1 MLILNEEKYAKS
13 LYEGSN
19 SDVKSV
25 LLKIGYITRYCLY
38 ALNQS
43 DEEIYRSTVDW
54 MKEYHNNF
62 DESYYANLISD
73 AIKRA
78 HKRPFYYIDSIK
90 ITQSE
95 LDQISS
101 LNNLRAEK
109 ILFVLLC
116 MSKHQSVSNGF
127 TNGLVKYSITD
138 LCKTARISVPSD
150 DREYILYQIVQE
162 GLLGY
167 PKKNDTQC
175 LIVKFINNDDDI
187 GLELN
192 EDDCKE
198 LAYAYLQWKDENN
211 HKDDDKYNKK
221 YKKCEYCKRLMKN
234 FKKNPKRFC
243 EECSKILGDV
253 PDDMK
258 VIKCVDCGQLF
269 YVDIRNNN
277 KERCNTCQEQ
287 YRKDYMKA
295 LMRDRRNQV

>member
-95 LDQISS
+95 LNQISS
-101 LNNLRAEK
+101 LDNLMAEK
-109 ILFVLLC
+109 ILFVL
-116 MSKHQSVSNGF
+116 S
-127 TNGLVKYSITD
+127 
-138 LCKTARISVPSD
+138 
-150 DREYILYQIVQE
+150 
-162 GLLGY
+162 
-167 PKKNDTQC
+167 
-175 LIVKFINNDDDI
+175 
-187 GLELN
+187 
-192 EDDCKE
+192 
-198 LAYAYLQWKDENN
+198 
-211 HKDDDKYNKK
+211 
-221 YKKCEYCKRLMKN
+221 
-234 FKKNPKRFC
+234 
-243 EECSKILGDV
+243 
-253 PDDMK
+253 K
-258 VIKCVDCGQLF
+258 VI
-269 YVDIRNNN
+269 
-277 KERCNTCQEQ
+277 NT
-287 YRKDYMKA
+287 
-295 LMRDRRNQV
+295 